1 MPDIAETIKDAV
13 RQALHERVEPTPVCS
28 QHGGLMVALDAI
40 KADTAKIPQI
50 AARLGEHLGEHKGHE
65 RASGAHVAQGQAK
78 VARWSALGTW
88 ARVVLV
94 AVGMVAAAAAFVAFG
109 SQALRAEQPTGI
121 ELRTEIKAAV
131 RGEIKAA
138 VADAF
143 ADMRDDEP

>member
-1 MPDIAETIKDAV
+1 MPRDATDPNLVQDLRTAVEAV
-13 RQALHERVEPTPVCS
+13 RHEVRAGRT
-28 QHGGLMVALDAI
+28 
-40 KADTAKIPQI
+40 DTLESLRTLSGDVRETRDLVI
-50 AARLGEHLGEHKGHE
+50 EHLGEHKGRE
-65 RASGAHVAQGQAK
+65 KASGAHVAQGQAK